1 MILTQQA
8 KLYGRNWRKYTLQT
22 LNAPLNSQNLIPLWK
37 DYGICHRT
45 HLESIPLTSEKHDS
59 SSEGRKAEK
68 NKMDWMKLRSYAG
81 KRQMQKKI
89 RCASPLPAKTA
100 PVAMARMKSKAKTSQ
115 EHPNLL
121 SKFSCDPQVK
131 STVGKKKGKMKSI
144 VTKALP
150 KIQEYS
156 DVTQMV
162 CPSSEERIE
171 LNCSE
176 YRVPEVT
183 KNINDMKTTPLKDS
197 LHLASAS
204 TQSLR
209 YSDATSGMTL
219 PTGVSDFLLECL
231 DMETTLDCSYTTT
244 IDSTSSYSSPEI
256 FRDETG
262 LEPLTSE
269 DTVTPETHH
278 ACKNSTLLDTSKAIN
293 VDKMSQLPNLSKILG
308 KQVCKILSANEKGLK
323 SQPSGGSL
331 LLPERKKKIED
342 QQPVKRKCRKKIT
355 FENVCS
361 ISSPH
366 VPSFFGKNS
375 SKEMCGIVASKPS
388 DADMIMF
395 FYFIQ
400 YLRSPPEICS
410 IIQASPGFKPLK
422 VLQHPT
428 NRKEGFLPPEATEDI
443 ITSSKYWT
451 CGNDS

>member
-1 MILTQQA
+1 
-8 KLYGRNWRKYTLQT
+8 
-22 LNAPLNSQNLIPLWK
+22 
-37 DYGICHRT
+37 
-45 HLESIPLTSEKHDS
+45 
-59 SSEGRKAEK
+59 
-68 NKMDWMKLRSYAG
+68 MDWMKLRSYSG
-81 KRQMQKKI
+81 KRQMQKKTH
-89 RCASPLPAKTA
+89 CASPLPAKTA
-100 PVAMARMKSKAKTSQ
+100 SVAMIRTKSKAKTSQ

-131 STVGKKKGKMKSI
+131 STVGKKKGKMKST

-156 DVTQMV
+156 EVTQKV

-176 YRVPEVT
+176 YRSMEVI
-183 KNINDMKTTPLKDS
+183 NDINDMETTPLKDS

-209 YSDATSGMTL
+209 YSEATSGMTL
-219 PTGVSDFLLECL
+219 PTGVSDFLLDCL
-231 DMETTLDCSYTTT
+231 DMETTLDCSYTKT

-262 LEPLTSE
+262 LE
-269 DTVTPETHH
+269 DTASPETHL

-293 VDKMSQLPNLSKILG
+293 IDKMSQLPDLSKILGTPLGIQGQYIASRKQSRQKLPSEPTNTSAVVAG
-308 KQVCKILSANEKGLK
+308 KQVCKILSANEKRLK
-323 SQPSGGSL
+323 SQPSGVSL

-342 QQPVKRKCRKKIT
+342 QQSVKRKCRKKIT

-366 VPSFFGKNS
+366 VLPSYGKNS
-375 SKEMCGIVASKPS
+375 SKEMCGIVASKPPN
-388 DADMIMF
+388 ADKLDLLSTHEALVQDNCLAYKECPNVNSEAIVPLSPQRTI
-395 FYFIQ
+395 YQ

-410 IIQASPGFKPLK
+410 IIQASPGFRPLK

-428 NRKEGFLPPEATEDI
+428 NKKEGFLPPEATEDI
-443 ITSSKYWT
+443 ITSSKTWT
-451 CGNDS
+451 CGNGS